1 MLVLTA
7 SAYKMAISGKL
18 PDISYLT
25 VLDKYMLLCALFIV
39 LVCVQSR
46 CLNWL
51 IEWGISFH
59 GLRRFDRWSFGIFGG
74 LWVVLQLWYGIAIYR
89 LTYDLVLRDTRA
101 AAILADEGIVATQRR
116 SNSCSE
122 LEYAPSPGGAA
133 ESLPH
138 VIPNAARRG
147 GLSEGSRLREVF
159 TQEVSRAGGRGNST
173 GRVRLG
179 ANARK
184 ALSHLQSLP
193 GARRTSGFGLPNLPA
208 AKIFGHAKQAGEARV

>member
-25 VLDKYMLLCALFIV
+25 VLDKYNLLCALFIV

-51 IEWGISFH
+51 IEWGISLD
-59 GLRRFDRWSFGIFGG
+59 GLRRFDRWSFGVFGG
-74 LWVVLQLWYGIAIYR
+74 FWVLLQLWYGFAIYR

-101 AAILADEGIVATQRR
+101 AAILADEGIVTTVRR
-116 SNSCSE
+116 SMSCSE
-122 LEYAPSPGGAA
+122 VDST
-133 ESLPH
+133 ESQERQPH
-138 VIPNAARRG
+138 VIPSTARRG
-147 GLSEGSRLREVF
+147 GLSESSRVRDVCAKEM
-159 TQEVSRAGGRGNST
+159 SRAGKNSSN
-173 GRVRLG
+173 RVRLG

-193 GARRTSGFGLPNLPA
+193 GARRTSGFGIPSLPA
-208 AKIFGHAKQAGEARV
+208 AKIFAGHKGQGEARV